1 MAQVASQ
8 HTVLP
13 FSGSL
18 RGGDGG
24 DGGGGGGGADCM
36 LHEKANTIV
45 MQYSKD
51 MKKNHSVS
59 GPPTWILDRVNIFSL
74 SGCGKRK

>member
-24 DGGGGGGGADCM
+24 DGGGGGGGADRM

-51 MKKNHSVS
+51 MKKKSVS
-59 GPPTWILDRVNIFSL
+59 QAHQHGLWIESTFFSL